1 MAEIEFGKLLVA
13 LFQAAQTFDMSIQ
26 PQLVLLQKTLLN
38 IEGIGR
44 QLLWRARP
52 VADSETVSRS
62 MDG

>member
-44 QLLWRARP
+44 QLWRARP
-52 VADSETVSRS
+52 VGNSETVSRS